1 MRALSAALL
10 LALFVASARAEDAV
24 PEVGPAGPLP
34 EAAFRVR
41 ALALPALEGMFAA
54 SLAGA
59 PAVEGELPELVTLE
73 RVATVWS
80 FVRELSGLPAGTP
93 APTVRF
99 ESFDPALMSDAQK
112 RFIEEWGKGH
122 PEVPLP
128 FPKNMQAYYF
138 EGKATAQVSPA
149 VFLRYYREDP
159 STGRRYDPAG
169 FGYYSVGHELLHYAF
184 ETKGVPLARH
194 HCLFI
199 TGDEDSLADRLAAK
213 LSDAGLSSFIFLRR
227 DGLNVERMTGACPS
241 DSALPGRARSE

>member
-1 MRALSAALL
+1 MRALPAALL
-10 LALFVASARAEDAV
+10 LALLGAPARAGDGV
-24 PEVGPAGPLP
+24 PAVGPAGPLP
-34 EAAFRVR
+34 EAALRVR
-41 ALALPALEGMFAA
+41 ALARPALEGMFAS

-59 PAVEGELPELVTLE
+59 PAVEGELPELVTPE
-73 RVATVWS
+73 RVADVWS
-80 FVRELSGLPAGTP
+80 FVRELAGLPAGTP
-93 APTVRF
+93 APTIRF

-122 PEVPLP
+122 PDVPLP

-169 FGYYSVGHELLHYAF
+169 FGYYSVGHEMLHYAF
-184 ETKGVPLARH
+184 ETKGVPLAQH

-199 TGDEDSLADRLAAK
+199 TGDENSLADRLAAK
-213 LSDAGLSSFIFLRR
+213 LSDAGLSSFVFLRR
-227 DGLNVERMTGACPS
+227 DGLNVERMMAPCSQNAGPS
-241 DSALPGRARSE
+241 AP